1 MVDSWSRGGGK
12 FVRPSP
18 DSYFSRQ
25 VGPAH
30 KEGPKIISLYHNIWA
45 LPFGLTN
52 APSTFQRM
60 INSVVVVADS
70 WEEHLSRLNDL
81 FQRLRDAGLTIH
93 LRKSVF
99 GRGTVTYLGHVVG
112 GGSFRPKEANSRAI
126 LAFPIP
132 RTRKEVMRFLGM
144 VGYYRRFCVN
154 FATIAAPL
162 TQLTSPKAP
171 FKWTVACEESF
182 NKLKTFLTS
191 KPVLKTPDFDQPF
204 NLQVDASGVGVG
216 AVLLQPTVTSFILHP
231 VAFFS
236 AKLKPHQA
244 KK

>member
-1 MVDSWSRGGGK
+1 
-12 FVRPSP
+12 
-18 DSYFSRQ
+18 
-25 VGPAH
+25 
-30 KEGPKIISLYHNIWA
+30 
-45 LPFGLTN
+45 
-52 APSTFQRM
+52 M
-60 INSVVVVADS
+60 INSVVVLADS

-81 FQRLRDAGLTIH
+81 FQRLRDAGLTIY

-112 GGSFRPKEANSRAI
+112 GGSLRPKEANSRAI

-171 FKWTVACEESF
+171 FKWTVACEEAF

-204 NLQVDASGVGVG
+204 NLQVYASGVGFG
-216 AVLLQPTVTSFILHP
+216 AVLLQPAVTSSILHP

-244 KK
+244 KFSTIEKEALALILAIKKFECYVQTAPHKVQV